1 MKKLIIFISILIT
14 GLQINAQ
21 NIEFVN
27 DTLFIK
33 DTILNHNH
41 LTNVKIYNGAILKFG
56 DPTRKSI
63 LGQFYRFIKEAGTVI
78 DLIPK
83 EAAGAYKGTKYI
95 VFEIEKK
102 DNRFRVKG
110 KQESDSNSKFAKG
123 MDKFNKSMYTYII
136 PNIIEAIDQGEIVIQ

>member
-21 NIEFVN
+21 NIEFAN

-41 LTNVKIYNGAILKFG
+41 LTNVKIYNGAVLKFG

-83 EAAGAYKGTKYI
+83 EAAGAYKGSKYI